1 MKPTTSLSI
10 PAFAASLLLAG
21 TALSAT
27 VTLQVAAEESAIR
40 NALATAAAATSE
52 TPYEIVV
59 ADGTCPLTQTLEVPA
74 HVTLRS
80 AADDPAAVILVGGAE
95 AKVKFTCVKLVADA
109 TLRSVTVR
117 EGSGPNNVSGGV
129 WLDGGGTLTNA
140 WILDCVMN
148 KNGGCVYN
156 NNGLVTH
163 CRIWG
168 GQRGAAGNGMG
179 LYQTGANS
187 VTRHS
192 DISNNRCESTTASAV
207 SGGGAY
213 VSGGL
218 VGYCTITNN
227 MSGPVQGPSSSYGG
241 VFLKSA
247 TLDHCLVAGNV
258 AMSKGGIEIAAGTA
272 AAPTVVRHCTVVG
285 NRSRFT
291 AGIFWSDTVKFSHVV
306 NTIVHD
312 NYAVFTEADALQD
325 VTNIGAENLSVTGL
339 CACVAI
345 GESALVADPVFVDP
359 ENRDYRLAANSPCRG
374 AGVDEN
380 GDPTDLGYALYDG
393 AAARAVTVPAVQPTV
408 YVSKTGS
415 KTPPYDTAEKAT
427 DDIFEALAHCGDGS
441 VVIVDD
447 GDYPIDRE
455 ITLEHGITVRSANG
469 PDKVRFHRAS
479 NNALMRIFRI
489 VHPGAVF
496 SGLTAADGKMTA
508 SASFEQGA
516 LAVVSYGM
524 ITNCVLESGNSA
536 DIQNGAACVCN
547 YNGIVADTLIRN
559 CSAGGSLGGAYW
571 QDGSSARLLRCT
583 ITNCVSWHNSAVGT
597 AAFLASGEADRCRI
611 EKNICNGSSSGIG
624 VFGVVHVGNATIR
637 NSLIADN
644 YPKNKLNRSCGVRL
658 ASGAVME
665 NCTVVSNRAN
675 AAHSGTVCGGVFVVA
690 SAAVTLRNVA
700 IFGNTCN
707 NFANAPV
714 PCDFGSENGASVT
727 AANCAV
733 AKMTPSIAIGEN
745 CQEIADGEPLFK
757 GADGGYRPAKGSALV
772 NNGIRLGWMTGA
784 LDLDGNRR
792 VSMGSPDIGAYEF
805 RPGGALILSVK

>member
-1 MKPTTSLSI
+1 MKQTSLSI
-10 PAFAASLLLAG
+10 PAFAVSLLLVG

-27 VTLQVAAEESAIR
+27 VTLQVTAEESSIR
-40 NALATAAAATSE
+40 TALATAAAATSE

-59 ADGTCPLTQTLEVPA
+59 ADGTCPLSQTLVVPA
-74 HVTLRS
+74 YVTLRS
-80 AADDPAAVILVGGAE
+80 ATDDPAAVELVGGVAD
-95 AKVKFTCVKLVADA
+95 KIKFTCVKLVANA
-109 TLRSVTVR
+109 TLRGVTVR
-117 EGSGPNNVSGGV
+117 EGSGPNNAPGGV

-140 WILDCVMN
+140 WVLDCVMN
-148 KNGGCVYN
+148 KYGGCVYN

-187 VTRHS
+187 ATRHS
-192 DISNNRCESTTASAV
+192 DISNNRCESTTASSV

-218 VGYCTITNN
+218 VEYCTITNN
-227 MSGPVQGPSSSYGG
+227 MSGPVQGSSSSCGG
-241 VFLKSA
+241 VYLKSA
-247 TLDHCLVAGNV
+247 TLDHCLVSGNA
-258 AMSKGGIEIAAGTA
+258 AMSNGGIMIDSGTA

-285 NRSRFT
+285 NRSRFA
-291 AGIFWSDTVKFSHVV
+291 AGIFWNANVKFSYLV

-312 NYAVFTEADALQD
+312 NYAVFAEADALQD
-325 VTNIGAENLSVTGL
+325 VANIDAASLSVTGL

-345 GESALVADPVFVDP
+345 GESALVSDPLFVAP

-380 GDPTDLGYALYDG
+380 GNATDLGYALYDG
-393 AAARAVTVPAVQPTV
+393 AAARAVPVLSVQPTV

-427 DDIFEALAHCGDGS
+427 DDIFAALAYCGDGS
-441 VVIVDD
+441 AVIVDD

-469 PDKVRFHRAS
+469 PDKVCFRRAS
-479 NNALMRIFRI
+479 NDAKMRILRI
-489 VHPGAVF
+489 VHPDAVV
-496 SGLTAADGKMTA
+496 SGLTAANGKMTA

-524 ITNCVLESGNSA
+524 ITNCVLESGSSA

-559 CSAGGSLGGAYW
+559 CSAGSTQGGAYW
-571 QDGSSARLLRCT
+571 QDGPSARLLRCT
-583 ITNCVSWHNSAVGT
+583 ITNCVSSHNTAIGSAV
-597 AAFLASGEADRCRI
+597 FLAAGEADRCRI
-611 EKNICNGSSSGIG
+611 EKNVCSGSSTGVGASGVI
-624 VFGVVHVGNATIR
+624 HVGNATIR

-644 YPKNKLNRSCGVRL
+644 YPKNKNNRSCGVRL

-675 AAHSGTVCGGVFVVA
+675 AAHSDAVCGGIFFVA
-690 SAAVTLRNVA
+690 SATATLRNVA
-700 IFGNTCN
+700 VFGNTCN
-707 NFANAPV
+707 NYAQAPE
-714 PCDFGSENGASVT
+714 PCDFGNYGNASVT

-745 CQEIADGEPLFK
+745 CREVADGEPLFK
-757 GADGGYRPAKGSALV
+757 GASGGYRPAKGSALV
-772 NNGIRLGWMTGA
+772 NNGTRLGWMA
-784 LDLDGNRR
+784 NAFDLDGNRR
-792 VSMGSPDIGAYEF
+792 VSMGSPDIGAYEL
-805 RPGGALILSVK
+805 RPGGALILSVE

>member
-1 MKPTTSLSI
+1 MKLTSLSI
-10 PAFAASLLLAG
+10 PAFVASLLLAG
-21 TALSAT
+21 KAVSAT

-40 NALATAAAATSE
+40 GALATAAAATSE

-59 ADGTCPLTQTLEVPA
+59 ADGTCPLSQTLAVPA
-74 HVTLRS
+74 YVTLRS
-80 AADDPAAVILVGGAE
+80 AADDPAAVNLVGGAGDK
-95 AKVKFTCVKLVADA
+95 AKFPCVKLVANA
-109 TLRSVTVR
+109 TLRGVTVR
-117 EGSGPNNVSGGV
+117 DGSGPNNAAGGV

-140 WILDCVMN
+140 WVLDCVMN
-148 KNGGCVYN
+148 KYGGCVYN
-156 NNGLVTH
+156 NNGLVSH

-168 GQRGAAGNGMG
+168 GQRGAAGYGMG
-179 LYQTGANS
+179 LYQTGASS

-192 DISNNRCESTTASAV
+192 DISNNRCESTAASGV
-207 SGGGAY
+207 TGGGAY
-213 VSGGL
+213 VTGGL
-218 VGYCTITNN
+218 VEYCTITNN
-227 MSGPVQGPSSSYGG
+227 LSGPVQGASSYYGG
-241 VFLKSA
+241 ICLKSA
-247 TLDHCLVAGNV
+247 TLDHCLIAGNV
-258 AMSKGGIEIAAGTA
+258 AMSNGGIAIESGTA

-285 NRSRFT
+285 NRSRFA
-291 AGIFWSDTVKFSHVV
+291 AGIFWSATVKFSYVV
-306 NTIVHD
+306 NTIVYD
-312 NYAVFTEADALQD
+312 NYAVFAEADALQD
-325 VTNIGAENLSVTGL
+325 VANTGVENLSVTGL
-339 CACVAI
+339 CARVAI
-345 GESALVADPVFVDP
+345 GESALVADPLFVDP

-380 GDPTDLGYALYDG
+380 GAATDLGYANYDG
-393 AAARAVTVPAVQPTV
+393 AAARAVTILAVQPTV

-455 ITLEHGITVRSANG
+455 IALEHGITVRGANG
-469 PDKVRFHRAS
+469 PGKVRFHRAS
-479 NNALMRIFRI
+479 NDATMRILRI
-489 VHPGAVF
+489 VHPDAVF

-524 ITNCVLESGNSA
+524 ITNCVLESGSSA

-547 YNGIVADTLIRN
+547 HNGIVVDSLIRN
-559 CSAGGSLGGAYW
+559 CSAGSTQGGAYW
-571 QDGSSARLLRCT
+571 QDGPDARLLRCS
-583 ITNCVSWHNSAVGT
+583 ITNCVSSHNSAIGS

-611 EKNICNGSSSGIG
+611 EKNVCSGSSTGVGASGVI
-624 VFGVVHVGNATIR
+624 HVGNATIR

-644 YPKNKLNRSCGVRL
+644 YPKNKNNRSCGVRL

-675 AAHSGTVCGGVFVVA
+675 AAHSDAVCGGISFVA

-700 IFGNTCN
+700 VFGNTCN
-707 NFANAPV
+707 NYAKAPE
-714 PCDFGSENGASVT
+714 PCDFGNSSSASVT

-745 CQEIADGEPLFK
+745 CLEIADGQPLFK

-772 NNGIRLGWMTGA
+772 NTGARLDWMADA

-805 RPGGALILSVK
+805 RPGGALILSVQ